1 MSGKGHRVK
10 KAGRKVEKRKT
21 AEQKKKGVL
30 EDAQAR
36 KQNPRAFAFQ
46 SANVAKGQ
54 KARTAEREQRR
65 LHAPMLER
73 VGEEAPPLVVLVQGP
88 PQVLKQ
94 LAAGQLC
101 KKRRITFI
109 ECPQDLHGMLDAAKY
124 ADLVL
129 LLDRVWR
136 GQGQGQLHHFSAA
149 LLPLTASLHATWL
162 QIDGSFG
169 FEMETFEFL
178 NLLQVH
184 GFPKVM
190 GVLTHLD
197 NFQDQKALKRTKKKL
212 KARFWTE
219 IYDGAKLFYLSGIQ
233 HGKYLK
239 REVLNLARFISVMK
253 TRPLTWRLAHPYVI
267 ADRME
272 DITPRERVRVQ
283 PKCDREVVLYGYL
296 RGANL
301 KAGARV
307 HLAGVGDFNL
317 QELDMLPDPCALPD
331 SQRKKG
337 LNDKERL
344 LYAPM
349 SDVGGMLY
357 DKDAVYI
364 DIPDWK
370 VQYSHA
376 GGAAANGPGLGEAAT
391 EGEAMVRGL
400 QAASVAVDEAMAASH
415 IRLFQGGKAISASD
429 AALMARSKSAK
440 ASTEESEG
448 GESSDSGD
456 SLASEDLD
464 ADDDGSEW
472 SEDNCDEGDL
482 SPQDKPRGRVQN
494 EAVQPERLRRPAV
507 FGKSSAAGR
516 AEASGQPDDSDDED
530 GHTAGQQVAGNSSVS
545 EDASDDDES
554 DEGMGGAAR
563 WKQGLLDRAGAVFA
577 ARAVDL
583 SAYVYGPPGE
593 ATQDGGTAVGGG
605 LKHPE
610 DQDTEEGGE
619 EEEDEDFFQPR
630 KPRDEVAAVNDLAAD
645 DALDSSRVLLPPTL
659 LSHWE
664 QPEAVQGLRN
674 RFVTGDWA
682 QGQQRSGARPQEDAG
697 EGEED
702 GEGSDEVFGDVED
715 METGARFTPR
725 DTGGDE
731 VLAAA
736 QNAILQSQAEE
747 LRQKRAAKKA
757 AFDAQY
763 DAKGA
768 KGVFVDGAAN
778 GTSGPGDADGSDGEE
793 GERPADGSS
802 GGRIAKG
809 RGPADQAK
817 EETYYDA
824 VKREMVAKAAATR
837 SALDALDP
845 ASRKLLEGLRPG
857 SYVRMRFT
865 GMPCELV
872 MHHDPRTP
880 LLVGGLGQNE
890 DKMGMMKLR
899 FKRHRWFP
907 KILKTRDP
915 LVFSMGWRRFQ
926 SLPVYALE
934 DHNRRLRAIKYT
946 PEHMHCMAAVY
957 GPLAPQNT
965 GVVAIQNTSSSVAGW
980 RVSGT
985 GVVLELDA
993 DLRVV
998 KKLKLVGRPVKVS
1011 HHTAFIQGMF
1021 NSQLEAA
1028 KFEGAAVRTVSG
1040 IRGTIKKA
1048 MRAGGN
1054 HKLREGDFRA
1064 SFEDK
1069 ILMSDLVFLR
1079 AWAALELPRFH
1090 NPVTNLLAAQDRVAR
1105 DLKPAKK
1112 KALKAAGLPLPQPST
1127 AAALPLSGPS
1137 NPSEA
1142 QALLAK
1148 PLVAQ
1153 EQGRHALDQGHGSGP
1168 LPSFQP
1174 AARFSGAQP
1183 GRVFKLGMQ
1192 GLGYYP
1198 DSGLSKDG
1206 RAAAPTHTT
1215 LLPAPGPVHSSAPGS
1230 SGGAPP
1236 AAGAAGWLGMRTTGE
1251 LRRAVGQGAPRQPD
1265 SLYRDIVRAPRQFN
1279 PLKIPKTLQA
1289 ALPFKTKPKVMVARP
1304 KNGRKTLDQKR
1315 AVVLEP
1321 GERKAVTLLQQLQ
1334 TIRNEKAA
1342 KRREQQARKSG
1353 ERAKKQEIEA
1363 SWRGKLNK
1371 ERRKDR
1377 YREQGKEQ
1385 KRRDMEAEGG
1395 GRAAKKARRNSR
1407 ASG

>member
-46 SANVAKGQ
+46 SATVAKGQ

-88 PQVLKQ
+88 PQVGKSTLIRCLVKHFTRQ
-94 LAAGQLC
+94 NVSEVLGLITMVAG

-129 LLDRVWR
+129 LL
-136 GQGQGQLHHFSAA
+136 
-149 LLPLTASLHATWL
+149 
-162 QIDGSFG
+162 IDGSYG

-429 AALMARSKSAK
+429 AALMARAKSAK

-448 GESSDSGD
+448 GESSDSDD

-472 SEDNCDEGDL
+472 SEDNCDEGNL

-494 EAVQPERLRRPAV
+494 EAVKPERLRRPAV

-516 AEASGQPDDSDDED
+516 AGANGQPDDSDDED
-530 GHTAGQQVAGNSSVS
+530 GHTADQQVAGNSSAS

-605 LKHPE
+605 LGHPE

-619 EEEDEDFFQPR
+619 EEEEEEDFFQPR

-1021 NSQLEAA
+1021 NSQL
-1028 KFEGAAVRTVSG
+1028 
-1040 IRGTIKKA
+1040 
-1048 MRAGGN
+1048 
-1054 HKLREGDFRA
+1054 
-1064 SFEDK
+1064 
-1069 ILMSDLVFLR
+1069 
-1079 AWAALELPRFH
+1079 
-1090 NPVTNLLAAQDRVAR
+1090 
-1105 DLKPAKK
+1105 
-1112 KALKAAGLPLPQPST
+1112 
-1127 AAALPLSGPS
+1127 SGPS

-1183 GRVFKLGMQ
+1183 GRVFKLGTQ

-1198 DSGLSKDG
+1198 DSGLSKEG
-1206 RAAAPTHTT
+1206 RAAAPTPTT

-1230 SGGAPP
+1230 SGGATP

-1407 ASG
+1407 AAG